1 MKTWEVFL
9 SNYHAKGENGPRG
22 RARRHWRQTARDKKI
37 ARNLIFA
44 THKGTT
50 SDPLPKFV
58 GEVTCEYV
66 RYRTSGPDMDE
77 DNLSGS
83 FKDLGDA
90 LESLGV
96 VDNDRNIRL
105 KAAQFRGKFK
115 GTLIRIT
122 QEDTEMDPDD
132 E

>member
-1 MKTWEVFL
+1 MIFEVYL
-9 SNYHAKGENGPRG
+9 PNYHAKGENGPKG
-22 RARRHWRQTARDKKI
+22 RARRHWRQTARDKVI
-37 ARNLIFA
+37 AKNQIFC
-44 THKGTT
+44 THKAN
-50 SDPLPKFV
+50 SSEPLPKFTGPV
-58 GEVTCEYV
+58 ECEYI
-66 RYRTSGPDMDE
+66 RYRTSGPPMDE
-77 DNLSGS
+77 DNLAGS

-105 KAAQFRGKFK
+105 SPKQARGKFK

-122 QEDTEMDPDD
+122 QNEESMDPDD